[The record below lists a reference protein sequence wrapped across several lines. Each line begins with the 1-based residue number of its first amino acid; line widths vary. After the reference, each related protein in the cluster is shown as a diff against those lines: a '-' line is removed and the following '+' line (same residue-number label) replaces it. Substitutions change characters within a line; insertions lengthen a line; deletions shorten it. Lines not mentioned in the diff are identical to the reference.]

1 MASWEPDEIDFED
14 EYDKAETKDDA
25 DLDTSMTIL
34 NESIREQEELQ
45 EKLNRAEW
53 LSINKDQIAK
63 LGQQIALNEKKQG
76 EYIMRASKTI
86 ISILHRGFNKIKEDG
101 RVMIIDEKSAEK
113 LYNKLRSVESDEHT
127 YKIAFENESGTYKDI
142 LSPTN
147 RWLAPNAYLKIFGK
161 KFMKDIGFDVDKPRT
176 GTKRKIPKKR
186 IKQIEMYVDEIDDN
200 RKQFTARELNEL
212 PTTSENNQDNIMLQ
226 DIITKNEIATDN
238 SIKLI
243 ETSLTETGA
252 EASTQTGGLTLREL
266 EGLDKELRTIS
277 GSLRSAIAK
286 AMAKQV
292 DINRENRKLEEMV
305 NDETYSDEQR
315 EEVRARLQRF
325 QGEQKA
331 ISDQIRILKGRY
343 SNQIY
348 QIRESIMKF
357 LDKETGTLG
366 ERIRTLFKE
375 QGITIVSI
383 LTALG
388 MTIGVLI
395 EALLGGPS
403 TTSTPTPQSTTTSDK
418 KGGAREWIKNK
429 LKALSQLLGKLADKA
444 LASLPGIIGS
454 ILSWILNRAKEVV
467 GWLSQNLW
475 ALITGVGV
483 LIYTY
488 FITKTRRR

>member
-1 MASWEPDEIDFED
+1 
-14 EYDKAETKDDA
+14 
-25 DLDTSMTIL
+25 
-34 NESIREQEELQ
+34 
-45 EKLNRAEW
+45 
-53 LSINKDQIAK
+53 
-63 LGQQIALNEKKQG
+63 
-76 EYIMRASKTI
+76 MRASKTI
-86 ISILHRGFNKIKEDG
+86 LSILRRGFDKIKQDG
-101 RVMIIDEKSAEK
+101 KVMVLDEKSAEK
-113 LYNKLRSVESDEHT
+113 LYSRLHLVKSDERT
-127 YKIAFENESGTYKDI
+127 YKIAFEKERGKYEDI
-142 LSPTN
+142 LSPGN
-147 RWLAPNAYLKIFGK
+147 RWLEPNAYLRIFGK
-161 KFMKDIGFDVDKPRT
+161 KFMKDIGFDVHRPRT
-176 GTKRKIPKKR
+176 GTKSKIPKKR
-186 IKQIEMYVDEIDDN
+186 MKQIEQYVDEIDDN
-200 RKQFTARELNEL
+200 RKQLASELNKL
-212 PTTSENNQDNIMLQ
+212 PKSEDTQDNIMLQ
-226 DIITKNEIATDN
+226 DIVNKNEIATDN

-243 ETSLTETGA
+243 ETSLTEIGA

-277 GSLRSAIAK
+277 GSIRSAIAK

-292 DINRENRKLEEMV
+292 DIDKENRKLEEMV

-325 QGEQKA
+325 QDEQKA
-331 ISDQIRILKGRY
+331 INEQIRILKGRY

-383 LTALG
+383 LTAVG
-388 MTIGVLI
+388 MAIGVLI

-403 TTSTPTPQSTTTSDK
+403 TSTPTPQSTTTSDK

-429 LKALSQLLGKLADKA
+429 LKALSQLLGKLADKS

-454 ILSWILNRAKEVV
+454 ILSWILNRVKEVV

-483 LIYTY
+483 LVYTY
-488 FITKTRRR
+488 FMTKTKRR